1 MSTRFEDSRRSSG
14 NRWIPSKWQL
24 ISLYGLNITAK
35 FHCPVHHQTALL
47 LLPHINQQLSL
58 LSPRPPRRP
67 LQFRIDAMWQFLLAS
82 GCGIQLFRNEKCV
95 LKKRPVTFYY
105 SLFNL
110 YFYICI
116 YRVLLLSLS
125 KFIPP
130 ASGYKVQHLKE
141 KHHPRELRMCYVILY
156 PSCCRSGT
164 ESEVISHTPDYWG
177 LISAFQLTDRYESL
191 SGDWSWTY
199 WGPM

>member
-1 MSTRFEDSRRSSG
+1 M
-14 NRWIPSKWQL
+14 
-24 ISLYGLNITAK
+24 
-35 FHCPVHHQTALL
+35 HHQTALL

-130 ASGYKVQHLKE
+130 ASIKYSILKKNTIRVNSGCAMSSSIPHAAVVEQKVRL
-141 KHHPRELRMCYVILY
+141 
-156 PSCCRSGT
+156 
-164 ESEVISHTPDYWG
+164 SHTPP
-177 LISAFQLTDRYESL
+177 IA
-191 SGDWSWTY
+191 GD
-199 WGPM
+199 